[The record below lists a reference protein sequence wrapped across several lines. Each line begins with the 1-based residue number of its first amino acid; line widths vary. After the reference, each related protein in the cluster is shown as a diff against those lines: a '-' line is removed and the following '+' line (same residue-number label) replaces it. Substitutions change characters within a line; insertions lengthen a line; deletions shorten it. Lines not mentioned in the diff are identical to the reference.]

1 MNTDAARFTQSYLAQ
16 LGEIVRALP
25 QEAIAELIGW
35 MAQAR
40 AEDRSVFVMGN
51 GGSAATASHFA
62 TDVGKSAS
70 LGRPRRFRILSLT
83 DNVAWISALGNDL
96 SYDDVFVE
104 QLRNYAQPND
114 LVIAISVSGNS
125 PNVVKAVEWANAH
138 SCRTVGLTGAPGG
151 RLKGLVDLP
160 IIVPTD
166 HFGRAED
173 AHLVITHIVGYFF
186 IEDRRPG
193 N

>member
-1 MNTDAARFTQSYLAQ
+1 MNVDAARFTQSYLAQ
-16 LGEIVRALP
+16 LEEVIRALP
-25 QEAIAELIGW
+25 QEAIAEFIEW

-70 LGRPRRFRILSLT
+70 LGRPKRFRILSLA
-83 DNVAWISALGNDL
+83 DNVPWITALGNDL
-96 SYDDVFVE
+96 SYADVFVE
-104 QLRNYAQPND
+104 QLCNYAQPDD
-114 LVIAISVSGNS
+114 LVVAISVSGNS
-125 PNVVKAVEWANAH
+125 PNVVKAVEWAKAH
-138 SCRTVGLTGAPGG
+138 ACRTVGLTGAPGG
-151 RLKGLVDLP
+151 RLKDLVDLP
-160 IIVPTD
+160 IVVDTD

-186 IEDRRPG
+186 MEDR
-193 N
+193 